1 MSDQTVHT
9 AFELPAL
16 PYGLQDLEPHLGE
29 ETLKVHHGRHHA
41 KYVEN
46 LNRLLAGQDLA
57 GVSLE
62 GVLRRASES
71 NQTALFNNAAQTW
84 NHAFFWESMSARSSV
99 PDGQLAQACLGR
111 FGSLNNLREQ
121 FISEGVGHF
130 GSGWVWLVARSGAL
144 EVLSTHDAATPITA
158 DGTVALLT
166 CDVWEHAYYINYRQ
180 DRAKWL
186 ATWWDNLANWR
197 FAERQY
203 AAALGQEDEWRFA
216 STIQ

>member
-99 PDGQLAQACLGR
+99 PMMANPPAS
-111 FGSLNNLREQ
+111 FTPVPSL
-121 FISEGVGHF
+121 ISVPRPAM
-130 GSGWVWLVARSGAL
+130 LVAMVTAPGKPASATTCASRACCFAFSTLCGIFFCCSIRL
-144 EVLSTHDAATPITA
+144 SNSLTSTEVVPTRPLKQ
-158 DGTVALLT
+158 
-166 CDVWEHAYYINYRQ
+166 R
-180 DRAKWL
+180 KM
-186 ATWWDNLANWR
+186 
-197 FAERQY
+197 
-203 AAALGQEDEWRFA
+203 
-216 STIQ
+216 

>member
-130 GSGWVWLVARSGAL
+130 GSGWVWLVSDGAQ
-144 EVLSTHDAATPITA
+144 VSIVSTPNQDTPLA
-158 DGTVALLT
+158 DGLTPLLGA
-166 CDVWEHAYYINYRQ
+166 DVWEHAYYLKYQNKRPDYLE
-180 DRAKWL
+180 AFFNVVN
-186 ATWWDNLANWR
+186 WDYVNER
-197 FAERQY
+197 FA
-203 AAALGQEDEWRFA
+203 AAQG
-216 STIQ
+216 

>member
-111 FGSLNNLREQ
+111 FGSLNNLRE
-121 FISEGVGHF
+121 
-130 GSGWVWLVARSGAL
+130 
-144 EVLSTHDAATPITA
+144 
-158 DGTVALLT
+158 
-166 CDVWEHAYYINYRQ
+166 
-180 DRAKWL
+180 
-186 ATWWDNLANWR
+186 
-197 FAERQY
+197 
-203 AAALGQEDEWRFA
+203 
-216 STIQ
+216 

>member
-99 PDGQLAQACLGR
+99 PDGQLAQACLGKIR
-111 FGSLNNLREQ
+111 QPEQ
-121 FISEGVGHF
+121 SAGAVYFRRRRTFRIRLG
-130 GSGWVWLVARSGAL
+130 LAR
-144 EVLSTHDAATPITA
+144 
-158 DGTVALLT
+158 
-166 CDVWEHAYYINYRQ
+166 
-180 DRAKWL
+180 
-186 ATWWDNLANWR
+186 
-197 FAERQY
+197 
-203 AAALGQEDEWRFA
+203 GQERCARGSVD
-216 STIQ
+216 T